1 MSFYPIR
8 LLAKAIDSES
18 IKLGSIPRSGAM
30 KEKVEA
36 KLVELEKEN
45 RRTKKRFNK
54 YDNIDDY
61 NRLKELDAMIDLLKE
76 LMK

>member
-1 MSFYPIR
+1 
-8 LLAKAIDSES
+8 
-18 IKLGSIPRSGAM
+18 M